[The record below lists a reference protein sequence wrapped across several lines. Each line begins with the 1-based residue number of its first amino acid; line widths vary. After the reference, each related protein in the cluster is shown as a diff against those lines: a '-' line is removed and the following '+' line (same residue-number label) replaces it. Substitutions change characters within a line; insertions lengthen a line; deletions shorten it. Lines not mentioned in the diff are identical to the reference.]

1 MNDILQQMS
10 PEEMDVIASEKAST
24 TVGTVTKEDLHEKTT
39 VSWNSE
45 ESDYLLDRMDRLLDD
60 DLQSPKHNDEPST
73 VFPMSLSRAFDAPDA
88 VGRVVSTMGRGV
100 AIKAEEE
107 AGSGSQIAIKAKE
120 EAESGHIL
128 KEKRHRKS
136 SLIKKNISAGTFR
149 QTASADLPC
158 GQLLH
163 FLQRNIII
171 VAGIL
176 AAIFG
181 LMALLV
187 FVLTSS
193 MRRRQPPQPPA
204 NMTYNIFILDEKSW
218 WQKPQE
224 SLRKLVENHKQLKCR
239 SSV

>member
-88 VGRVVSTMGRGV
+88 VGRVVSTM
-100 AIKAEEE
+100 
-107 AGSGSQIAIKAKE
+107 GSQIAIKAKE